1 MRDTKEHRAIRAAV
15 NAKLQQ
21 LEAEINELIRFC
33 PPSELSTGR
42 RLLTRAAAKVKG
54 AWLRPGDVAGMAS
67 DDTSATTK

>member
-21 LEAEINELIRFC
+21 LEAEIHELIRLC

-42 RLLTRAAAKVKG
+42 RLLTRAAAKVNG
-54 AWLRPGDVAGMAS
+54 ARLRPGDVAGMAA
-67 DDTSATTK
+67 DNATSNSK